1 MGFPDVINY
10 PKLTYGAGLQNWDI
24 KQDKNGIIYLANNE
38 GLLTFDGR
46 NWNLYPLPN
55 KTIVR
60 SVEVG
65 TDGRIYVG
73 GQDEMGYFIPTE
85 SGRLKYHSLTHF
97 IPVKDQSFGDVWD
110 IVFFKNDVYFR
121 SLYKIFRIS
130 NESVATY
137 IAPKEWSFLGFSSF
151 L

>member
-1 MGFPDVINY
+1 MRTLLFLCLLLPVSVVCQNTIGLPDVISY
-10 PKLTYGAGLQNWDI
+10 PKLTYGAGLRNWDI

-65 TDGRIYVG
+65 PDGKIYVG
-73 GQDEMGYFIPTE
+73 GQDEMGYFIPTVN
-85 SGRLKYHSLTHF
+85 GRLQYHSLTQF
-97 IPVKDQSFGDVWD
+97 ISTKDKSFGDVWD
-110 IVFFKNDVYFR
+110 IVFFKN
-121 SLYKIFRIS
+121 K
-130 NESVATY
+130 
-137 IAPKEWSFLGFSSF
+137 
-151 L
+151 